1 MIRRFHSLFKSDGLK
16 GRTLRSTLA
25 AIWLAGGGQML
36 RFASNLVLTRLLFPE
51 AFGLMALV
59 QVVIGGMLMLSDVG
73 LRGSVVQNA
82 RGDDP
87 VFLNTVWTVQILRGV
102 VLWAIVSLLG
112 GVFAG
117 VFDQPELTYILPVA
131 GLTLI
136 IQGLYS
142 TKVLTAQRHLQLGR
156 HAWLTLIAQ
165 AIGLVMMSALAYML
179 QSVWALVSG
188 MLVHPAIAVVLYA
201 RYLEGHSD
209 RLALERDSLRDI
221 FNLGKFLT
229 VSSIATYV
237 MTQSDRAVLGTIIS
251 IDLLGIYGLAL
262 ALTMIPMRLTQ
273 RLAGSVVFPLYR
285 MRHPLDSAANQRN
298 LFRVRRMLVTGGLAL
313 LGTIALLGP
322 WLVDVL
328 YDDRYQAAGA
338 TSVLLAAAFMPRMIM
353 VGAMNTAIARGQS
366 YPMMVVNLTTA
377 FVQIALLITLTPS
390 LTIIGAAIAIAIAP
404 IVTYPITAMYLVKYK
419 TWDKISDL
427 AFMLFIIGILSSAIT
442 LHFDKILQLKNY

>member
-16 GRTLRSTLA
+16 GRTLRGTLA
-25 AIWLAGGGQML
+25 SIWLAGGEQML

-73 LRGSVVQNA
+73 LRGAVVQNA

-87 VFLNTVWTVQILRGV
+87 MFLNTIWTVQILRGV
-102 VLWAIVSLLG
+102 VLWGIVSLLG

-179 QSVWALVSG
+179 QSVWALVIG
-188 MLVHPAIAVVLYA
+188 MLVQPAIAVVFYA

-262 ALTMIPMRLTQ
+262 ALTMMPMTLTQ

-298 LFRVRRMLVTGGLAL
+298 LFRVRRILVAGGLAL

-322 WLVDVL
+322 WLIDVL
-328 YDDRYQAAGA
+328 YDDRYQAAGGI
-338 TSVLLAAAFMPRMIM
+338 SVLLATAFMPRMIM
-353 VGAMNTAIARGQS
+353 VGVMNTTVAKGNS
-366 YPMMVVNLTTA
+366 YAMMMVNLSTA
-377 FVQIALLITLTPS
+377 VIQLALLVFLAPQ
-390 LTIIGAAIAIAIAP
+390 LGIIAAAIAIAAGP
-404 IVTYPITAMYLVKYK
+404 VLTYPVAAVYLRQYK
-419 TWDKISDL
+419 TWDLWGDL
-427 AFMLFIIGILSSAIT
+427 MFCALSVAIT
-442 LHFDKILQLKNY
+442 SLALWMHWESIVALV